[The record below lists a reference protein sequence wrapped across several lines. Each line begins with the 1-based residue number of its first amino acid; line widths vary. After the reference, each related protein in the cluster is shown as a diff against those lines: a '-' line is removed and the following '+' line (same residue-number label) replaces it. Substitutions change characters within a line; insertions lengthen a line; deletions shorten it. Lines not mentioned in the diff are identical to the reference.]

1 MGHLVFW
8 VNWWENKYIWQRIT
22 CSGKDIENHDLVTA
36 NVVKGIMNMDVLSA
50 ASEKYLQLKDT
61 DSMV

>member
-1 MGHLVFW
+1 MLRYVIFW
-8 VNWWENKYIWQRIT
+8 VNKHIWQRIT
-22 CSGKDIENHDLVTA
+22 CTVKDIENHDLVTA
-36 NVVKGIMNMDVLSA
+36 NVVKGIMNMDVLTA